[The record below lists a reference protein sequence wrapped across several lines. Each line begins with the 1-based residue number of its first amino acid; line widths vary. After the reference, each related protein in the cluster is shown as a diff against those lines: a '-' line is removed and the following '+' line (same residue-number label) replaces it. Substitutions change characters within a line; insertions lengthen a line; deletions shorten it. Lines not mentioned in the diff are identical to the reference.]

1 MTIPAILAALSVAF
15 PRPGAALPS
24 VERCYVLGA
33 AAPGTTN
40 VVVSGSSFPVHPQG
54 GWVAMAELKPG
65 TNTISV
71 SCVEPGAEAA
81 AETNIVVVVAP
92 KPPLI
97 DKVVDKITQPEYK
110 KLDYAGD
117 TPRPHPSEHPDRVP
131 VVVID
136 PGHGE
141 NDTGALSPHS
151 LPEKDANLRLA
162 LAVKAELVKRGWK
175 VVMTREDDS
184 FPRLYDRPR
193 VAHREGADA
202 FVSIHHNAPPID
214 KDPRKL
220 RYHCVYAWN
229 EIGERLATAVNRRM
243 AAALGESLKN
253 NGVMKGNLA
262 VTRNPE
268 IPSCLIEADFVTT
281 PEGEIDCWSRERR
294 AKVAAAIA
302 DGLDDWRRRQP
313 EP

>member
-1 MTIPAILAALSVAF
+1 MTVPAILAALSVAF

-71 SCVEPGAEAA
+71 SCAEPGAEAA

-92 KPPLI
+92 KPPLL
-97 DKVVDKITQPEYK
+97 DKVVDKVTQPEYK

-162 LAVKAELVKRGWK
+162 LAVKAELVKRG
-175 VVMTREDDS
+175 
-184 FPRLYDRPR
+184 
-193 VAHREGADA
+193 
-202 FVSIHHNAPPID
+202 
-214 KDPRKL
+214 
-220 RYHCVYAWN
+220 
-229 EIGERLATAVNRRM
+229 
-243 AAALGESLKN
+243 
-253 NGVMKGNLA
+253 
-262 VTRNPE
+262 
-268 IPSCLIEADFVTT
+268 
-281 PEGEIDCWSRERR
+281 
-294 AKVAAAIA
+294 
-302 DGLDDWRRRQP
+302 
-313 EP
+313 

>member
-1 MTIPAILAALSVAF
+1 MYFT
-15 PRPGAALPS
+15 
-24 VERCYVLGA
+24 
-33 AAPGTTN
+33 
-40 VVVSGSSFPVHPQG
+40 
-54 GWVAMAELKPG
+54 
-65 TNTISV
+65 
-71 SCVEPGAEAA
+71 A

-97 DKVVDKITQPEYK
+97 DKVVDKITQPKYE

-184 FPRLYDRPR
+184 FPKLYDRPR
-193 VAHREGADA
+193 VAHREGVTFCHKGGVICISEVIAIQL
-202 FVSIHHNAPPID
+202 VHPPAQ
-214 KDPRKL
+214 RF
-220 RYHCVYAWN
+220 
-229 EIGERLATAVNRRM
+229 
-243 AAALGESLKN
+243 S
-253 NGVMKGNLA
+253 
-262 VTRNPE
+262 
-268 IPSCLIEADFVTT
+268 
-281 PEGEIDCWSRERR
+281 
-294 AKVAAAIA
+294 
-302 DGLDDWRRRQP
+302 
-313 EP
+313 

>member
-1 MTIPAILAALSVAF
+1 M
-15 PRPGAALPS
+15 
-24 VERCYVLGA
+24 
-33 AAPGTTN
+33 
-40 VVVSGSSFPVHPQG
+40 
-54 GWVAMAELKPG
+54 
-65 TNTISV
+65 
-71 SCVEPGAEAA
+71 
-81 AETNIVVVVAP
+81 
-92 KPPLI
+92 
-97 DKVVDKITQPEYK
+97 TQPEYK

-184 FPRLYDRPR
+184 FPKLYDRPK

-229 EIGERLATAVNRRM
+229 EIGERLAAAVNRRM
-243 AAALGESLKN
+243 AAALGDSLKN

-268 IPSCLIEADFVTT
+268 IPSCLVEADFVTT

-302 DGLDDWRRRQP
+302 DGLDDWRRGK
-313 EP
+313 

>member
-33 AAPGTTN
+33 AATGTTN

-97 DKVVDKITQPEYK
+97 DKVVDKITQPKYE

-151 LPEKDANLRLA
+151 LPEKDANLWLA

-184 FPRLYDRPR
+184 FPKLYDRPR

-268 IPSCLIEADFVTT
+268 IPSCLVETDFVSS
-281 PEGEIDCWSRERR
+281 PAGEESIWNPVRR
-294 AKVAAAIA
+294 KATAEAIA
-302 DGLDDWRRRQP
+302 AGIADWCGGEGP
-313 EP
+313 

>member
-1 MTIPAILAALSVAF
+1 MTVPAILAALSVAF

-71 SCVEPGAEAA
+71 SCAEPGAEAA

-97 DKVVDKITQPEYK
+97 DKVVDKVTQPEYK

-184 FPRLYDRPR
+184 FP
-193 VAHREGADA
+193 
-202 FVSIHHNAPPID
+202 
-214 KDPRKL
+214 K
-220 RYHCVYAWN
+220 
-229 EIGERLATAVNRRM
+229 GERLAAAVNRRM
-243 AAALGESLKN
+243 AAALGDSLKN

-268 IPSCLIEADFVTT
+268 IPSCLVEADFVTT

-302 DGLDDWRRRQP
+302 DGLDDWRRGK
-313 EP
+313 